1 MRRAPGRLRSTRGA
15 PAAVTRE
22 SGRFGDRRRRRN
34 LGGGGT
40 CGGAKLAWRR
50 SRAGRRVRAWR
61 SWRRQWR
68 GMGKAQGCGQFKGG
82 PRASWGSVPWR
93 RGAIL
98 GEKGGVRCAA
108 GEMDLAG
115 GATASAAAGA
125 CGCCG
130 VRRRQV
136 GPGRG
141 EGEGDALGRAGWRG
155 LRALVRGRP
164 GSGLN
169 GGGRAR
175 AWAALAA
182 ELGRSGTRAR
192 LR

>member
-1 MRRAPGRLRSTRGA
+1 MLTVGLDRARERRRVAGDEDRRRGRYGLASGVEEGVRRAPGRLRSTRGA
-15 PAAVTRE
+15 PVAVTRE

-40 CGGAKLAWRR
+40 CGGAKLSWRR

-125 CGCCG
+125 CGC
-130 VRRRQV
+130 
-136 GPGRG
+136 
-141 EGEGDALGRAGWRG
+141 
-155 LRALVRGRP
+155 
-164 GSGLN
+164 
-169 GGGRAR
+169 
-175 AWAALAA
+175 
-182 ELGRSGTRAR
+182 
-192 LR
+192 